1 MENHN
6 LTIIDKEYLSWVKDL
21 ALRYRQSQIKAA
33 VKVNREQIRFNF
45 LLGKDLVELHAEER
59 WGQRVLTQLSIDI
72 RKELPG
78 VEGFS
83 KSNLYYCKKFYLLY
97 NEVDIF
103 FHQVGGKIEESPST
117 DFFHQLGGIFQIPW
131 KHHCLILDK
140 VKNDRSKALFYV
152 RKTAEYG
159 WSRAM

>member
-33 VKVNREQIRFNF
+33 VKVNSEMIAFYWS
-45 LLGKDLVELHAEER
+45 LGRDIAQMQFENKYGSGFYRNLCKDLTIMIPNVEGLSER
-59 WGQRVLTQLSIDI
+59 NIRYMKSFYMLYSQRVENLPQVVADFNSKNLPQLVAEMVSVPWGNHRLIIDH
-72 RKELPG
+72 
-78 VEGFS
+78 
-83 KSNLYYCKKFYLLY
+83 CKG
-97 NEVDIF
+97 D
-103 FHQVGGKIEESPST
+103 T
-117 DFFHQLGGIFQIPW
+117 D
-131 KHHCLILDK
+131 
-140 VKNDRSKALFYV
+140 KALFYV